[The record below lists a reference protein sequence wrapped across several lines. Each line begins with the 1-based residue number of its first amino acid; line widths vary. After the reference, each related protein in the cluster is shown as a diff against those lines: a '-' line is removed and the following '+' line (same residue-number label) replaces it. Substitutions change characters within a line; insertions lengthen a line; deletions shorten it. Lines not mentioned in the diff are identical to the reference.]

1 MKWWILKGNQ
11 DKCCSFLARG
21 KHSRLFASVD
31 WQVVN
36 PIDWYLRRTLTKD
49 VKICVQ
55 TLRVIGQ
62 IPSQWELHTFCL
74 FWSDFFGENQEKLGG
89 GLFPPGKNQNRNQFV
104 FLSFWGRPFK
114 LAKFHWNWWDSMQ
127 YDCPGALVDTL
138 LSSCSHHYS
147 VVHWSRLSSLP
158 LPSPHTQK
166 ILIII
171 ANCGCPCGVFLYIAS
186 TKIISGSNFFKLV
199 LFCFP
204 LFWIVTIKTSKLE
217 IFKP

>member
-1 MKWWILKGNQ
+1 MCANPQSNWSNTISVRASYILPILKRFPWWKPRKTGGWSISPRKKPKQ
-11 DKCCSFLARG
+11 K
-21 KHSRLFASVD
+21 SV
-31 WQVVN
+31 
-36 PIDWYLRRTLTKD
+36 
-49 VKICVQ
+49 
-55 TLRVIGQ
+55 
-62 IPSQWELHTFCL
+62 CL
-74 FWSDFFGENQEKLGG
+74 LE
-89 GLFPPGKNQNRNQFV
+89 
-104 FLSFWGRPFK
+104 FWGRPFK

-127 YDCPGALVDTL
+127 HDCPGALVDTL

-171 ANCGCPCGVFLYIAS
+171 ANCGCPCEVFLYIAT

-204 LFWIVTIKTSKLE
+204 MFWIVMIKKHPNWKFLNHRKNLLLSHNIHSRYAHFNLHLVSFSCFALDFRYLP
-217 IFKP
+217 ICLVMNSQD